1 MSSSGCRVSPETRL
15 KGELREKDALVQD
28 AYIVLAQQQAMIEDL
43 TLAVATMQAGGGDP
57 A

>member
-15 KGELREKDALVQD
+15 KRKLREKDEIVQD
-28 AYIVLAQQQAMIEDL
+28 AYMVLAQQQVMIEDL
-43 TLAVATMQAGGGDP
+43 TLAVATMQAGGGEP